1 MLKFIKGAIPADN
14 KITLLDAKP
23 DGVSS
28 QLEMILVNT
37 NKARNSKSTI
47 EAVMR
52 LRDSDNA
59 KFTQVMTEMGETTS
73 RVLEIYQG
81 SYSKEAFAELL
92 KLISRNHVLL
102 RDLGVSCDE
111 IERIVDA
118 LDNLGGYSTKLTGAG
133 GGGCVI
139 GFKSRDPKSDY
150 DEASKKLEDA
160 GFSIFEGIQNS

>member
-1 MLKFIKGAIPADN
+1 MLE
-14 KITLLDAKP
+14 AKP

-37 NKARNSKSTI
+37 NKVQNSKSTI
-47 EAVMR
+47 EAVIR

-59 KFTQVMTEMGETTS
+59 KFTQVMTEIVETTS
-73 RVLEIYQG
+73 RILEIYQG

-111 IERIVDA
+111 IERIVDT
-118 LDNLGGYSTKLTGAG
+118 LDHLGGFNTKITGAG

-139 GFKSRDPKSDY
+139 GFKFR
-150 DEASKKLEDA
+150 ETKLD
-160 GFSIFEGIQNS
+160 